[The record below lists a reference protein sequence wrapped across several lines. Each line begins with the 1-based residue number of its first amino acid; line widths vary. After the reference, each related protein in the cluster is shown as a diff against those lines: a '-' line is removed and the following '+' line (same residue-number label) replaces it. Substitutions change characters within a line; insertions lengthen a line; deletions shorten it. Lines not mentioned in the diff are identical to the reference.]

1 MQQAIGQGVRQQI
14 ERGLRMSA
22 GQPVTVDDTWEQ
34 PWGERRFVRDRHN
47 ELRVGLAE
55 TSGAMRRFDVVF
67 RLFDD
72 GIGFRY
78 DFPAQAALPRL
89 HIAEELTEFA
99 LAEDLGRDITILDL
113 GGRPGYWRNVGLEN
127 IARIELLNIEA
138 AELGRELDGLPP
150 DLFVSRI
157 GNACSLVDY
166 PSGSVDLV
174 HSNSVIEHVGSW
186 GSMRAK
192 AEEMMRVGRA
202 GWMQTPAWG
211 FPLEPHFRTL
221 FMHWFGR
228 PLQSR
233 LMGLS
238 FDARV
243 RRSSLDI
250 RRRRIDSVNLLG
262 RREVRALF
270 PDRAL
275 YVERLMLWPK
285 SYVIHWPAL
294 DGGVPA
300 R

>member
-1 MQQAIGQGVRQQI
+1 MEGIRTLVVYSSVSRFRTR
-14 ERGLRMSA
+14 RGRRLR
-22 GQPVTVDDTWEQ
+22 
-34 PWGERRFVRDRHN
+34 
-47 ELRVGLAE
+47 
-55 TSGAMRRFDVVF
+55 
-67 RLFDD
+67 RL
-72 GIGFRY
+72 I
-78 DFPAQAALPRL
+78 AQ
-89 HIAEELTEFA
+89 

-300 R
+300 P

>member
-1 MQQAIGQGVRQQI
+1 MSGSGTQGQSRGFPRKTGRPGPRAQMLTQTLSRTGHSLLFPDPLSEWACKFFAAGVN
-14 ERGLRMSA
+14 L
-22 GQPVTVDDTWEQ
+22 
-34 PWGERRFVRDRHN
+34 
-47 ELRVGLAE
+47 
-55 TSGAMRRFDVVF
+55 
-67 RLFDD
+67 
-72 GIGFRY
+72 
-78 DFPAQAALPRL
+78 FPALVGGIWTLVVYSSVSRFRTQRGRRL
-89 HIAEELTEFA
+89 RRLIAQ

-300 R
+300 P

>member
-1 MQQAIGQGVRQQI
+1 
-14 ERGLRMSA
+14 
-22 GQPVTVDDTWEQ
+22 
-34 PWGERRFVRDRHN
+34 
-47 ELRVGLAE
+47 
-55 TSGAMRRFDVVF
+55 
-67 RLFDD
+67 
-72 GIGFRY
+72 
-78 DFPAQAALPRL
+78 
-89 HIAEELTEFA
+89 
-99 LAEDLGRDITILDL
+99 
-113 GGRPGYWRNVGLEN
+113 
-127 IARIELLNIEA
+127 
-138 AELGRELDGLPP
+138 
-150 DLFVSRI
+150 
-157 GNACSLVDY
+157 
-166 PSGSVDLV
+166 
-174 HSNSVIEHVGSW
+174 
-186 GSMRAK
+186 
-192 AEEMMRVGRA
+192 MRVGRA

-294 DGGVPA
+294 EETVPA
-300 R
+300 P